1 MELVIVSQPILSL
14 AHLQSCSSF
23 GVLRPV
29 RVRGE
34 GHPRHLRPPLH
45 DGLPDD
51 HQGESPAHGED
62 AAHQ

>member
-1 MELVIVSQPILSL
+1 MQIFKLTDLKGYPPLDYFSP
-14 AHLQSCSSF
+14 AGF
-23 GVLRPV
+23 LRPLG
-29 RVRGE
+29 VRGE
-34 GHPRHLRPPLH
+34 GDPGYLRPPLH